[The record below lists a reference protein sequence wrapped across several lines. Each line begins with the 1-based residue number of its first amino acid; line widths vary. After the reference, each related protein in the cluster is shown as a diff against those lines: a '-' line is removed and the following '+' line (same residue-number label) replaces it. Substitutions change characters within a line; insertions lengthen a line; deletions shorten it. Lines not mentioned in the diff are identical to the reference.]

1 MKIDRNR
8 SFLLLVDVQERL
20 VPAMAEAESLLA
32 NAAILLKAATR
43 LGIPL
48 LASEQY
54 PKGLGPTVS
63 ALAAL
68 LPPDSIQQKIAFSC
82 ADDPALIARIP
93 GLARP
98 QAVVCGIETHV
109 CVLQTALD
117 LVAGGYRCFV
127 VRDACSSRKQAS
139 IDAALARMVQAGITI
154 VTTEM
159 VLFEWL
165 RDAAVPEFR
174 EVSALIR

>member
-1 MKIDRNR
+1 M
-8 SFLLLVDVQERL
+8 VDVQERL
-20 VPAMAEAESLLA
+20 LPTMADADSLLA
-32 NAAILLKAATR
+32 NAAILLKAAAR
-43 LGIPL
+43 LSVPL

-54 PKGLGPTVS
+54 PRGLGSTVP

-68 LPPDSIQQKIAFSC
+68 LPAGSIQPKTAFSC
-82 ADDPALIARIP
+82 AGDPALIARIA
-93 GLARP
+93 GFGRP
-98 QAVVCGIETHV
+98 QAVLCGIETHV

-117 LVAGGYRCFV
+117 LAAGGYRCFV
-127 VRDACSSRKQAS
+127 VRDACSSRRQAS
-139 IDAALARMVQAGITI
+139 IDAALARMAQAGITI

-165 RDAAVPEFR
+165 QNAAVPEFR